1 MQMTFTMVML
11 VSNING
17 LWGFINKSGEITVP
31 CIYEEINQFH
41 EGYAKVKKN
50 GNRTF
55 INKKGEELL

>member
-1 MQMTFTMVML
+1 MKGLNQYTFADADDFHNGYASVQH
-11 VSNING
+11 NG

-50 GNRTF
+50 GN
-55 INKKGEELL
+55 